1 MSHKPKVIFGDIQ
14 ITPAMEAHFQDLAG
28 IVEFAHT
35 GNSTTEA
42 IARAKPDARFWVSR
56 TSPVTAQ
63 DLASMR
69 KVKML
74 SAWGVGYDHIDVPAA
89 TALSIP
95 VCINPFFSRS
105 VAEATLTLMFAL
117 AKRLRCHMQD
127 IANAGDRGHQHRGT
141 EIQGKTLGVVG
152 FGRIGRELGDLA
164 SRLDMCVVACDPY
177 VQKENVGDAFRL
189 VTLDQLLSESDFV
202 VLTTAL
208 TSETRYMI
216 DAAELARMKPSA
228 YLINVG
234 RGGLVNESALLS
246 ALQRQQ
252 IAGAGLDVWEKEPVS
267 PDHPL
272 LALENVVGTP
282 HRLAA
287 TWESLERVCRG
298 IANNIQRVLNGQPP
312 INVVNPE
319 VIASRTGA

>member
-1 MSHKPKVIFGDIQ
+1 MSDNPKVVFGDMQ
-14 ITPAMEAHFQDLAG
+14 ITPAMEAHFRDLAE
-28 IVEFAHT
+28 IVEFVHA

-42 IARAKPDARFWVSR
+42 IARAKSDACVWVSR
-56 TSPVTAQ
+56 TSPVTAY

-69 KVKML
+69 RVKML
-74 SAWGVGYDHIDVPAA
+74 SAWGVGYDHIDVAA
-89 TALSIP
+89 ASALAIP
-95 VCINPFFSRS
+95 VCVNPYFSRS
-105 VAEATLTLMFAL
+105 VAEAALTLVFAL

-127 IANAGDRGHQHRGT
+127 IANSGDRGHQHRGT
-141 EIQGKTLGVVG
+141 EIQGKTFGVVG

-164 SRLDMCVVACDPY
+164 SRLEMRVVVCDPY
-177 VQKENVGDAFRL
+177 VRKENVMSPYPF
-189 VTLDQLLSESDFV
+189 VSLDQLLSDSDFV

-208 TSETRYMI
+208 TSETRNMI

-234 RGGLVNESALLS
+234 RGGLVNESALFS
-246 ALQRQQ
+246 ALQCQQ
-252 IAGAGLDVWEKEPVS
+252 ISGAGLDVWETEPVS

-272 LALENVVGTP
+272 LSLENVVGTP

-298 IANNIQRVLNGQPP
+298 IATNILRVLNGQPP
-312 INVVNPE
+312 INVVNSE
-319 VIASRTGA
+319 IFASRTGA